1 MWRAH
6 CQGSTALEGRWPCGR
21 GARVSGAAYSGFRRS
36 CKRARRVR
44 LPGQDTGRTAMIL
57 PITLTIA
64 GAAALLNIWLA
75 RRVGQMRLTH
85 KVSIGDGGNE
95 ALIARMRAQA
105 NFVEYT
111 PFVLILIGLI
121 ELAEGLAA
129 VAVDRRRG
137 LYPRPNRPCLRN
149 GPAQPRPAEAAD
161 DRDRRD
167 GPHPARPRPLCDRAA
182 LHPPRAGAD
191 HLRRRASYSSSGGTK
206 AS

>member
-1 MWRAH
+1 
-6 CQGSTALEGRWPCGR
+6 
-21 GARVSGAAYSGFRRS
+21 
-36 CKRARRVR
+36 
-44 LPGQDTGRTAMIL
+44 MIL

-105 NFVEYT
+105 NFIEYT

-121 ELAEGLAA
+121 ELAEGTRLWLWIVGVAYILARIA
-129 VAVDRRRG
+129 HAFGMGRPSPDPLKLRMIGIVVTALILFG
-137 LYPRPNRPCLRN
+137 LALYAIVLPYIHR
-149 GPAQPRPAEAAD
+149 E
-161 DRDRRD
+161 
-167 GPHPARPRPLCDRAA
+167 PARITYAA
-182 LHPPRAGAD
+182 
-191 HLRRRASYSSSGGTK
+191 ASYSSLGGTN